1 MSTAVRNISSTRASQ
16 PAAPAT
22 PQTPQAYETNGRT
35 EEDAEY
41 LWWRERTR
49 VVISPTSSPSA
60 MGLFGF
66 SAATLIVAGDLA
78 GWYGTKATMVY
89 FAPFCLAFGGIGQFL
104 ASMWSY
110 KARDTIATVAHATWG
125 TFWIGFGILW
135 LMVGAKVIPAPPG
148 AATTHAVGY
157 GMWFVM
163 LALLTAVCAL
173 AALAK
178 NVGIFTT
185 LGLLSAG
192 SALLAAGEIGG
203 MHTTIVAG
211 GWVLVASVGAA
222 IYTGA
227 ALMFTD
233 TYGRTILP
241 LMEWNKRSNIPGRV
255 VARPLEYPNGMP
267 GARVGQ

>member
-1 MSTAVRNISSTRASQ
+1 MSTAVRNLGATRTRQPATGASQ
-16 PAAPAT
+16 RGPVAD
-22 PQTPQAYETNGRT
+22 GRS
-35 EEDAEY
+35 EEEADY

-49 VVISPTSSPSA
+49 VVISPTASPSA

-66 SAATLIVAGDLA
+66 AAATLLVSGDLA
-78 GWYGTKATMVY
+78 GWYGSKGTMVY

-110 KARDTIATVAHATWG
+110 KARDTIATVAHAMWG

-135 LMVGAKVIPAPPG
+135 LMVGAKAIPAPPG
-148 AATTHAVGY
+148 MASTHSVAY

-163 LALLTAVCAL
+163 LAVLTCVCAL
-173 AALAK
+173 ASLAK
-178 NVGIFTT
+178 NIGIFTT
-185 LGLLSAG
+185 LGLLTAG
-192 SALLAAGEIGG
+192 TALVAAGLLGG
-203 MHTTIVAG
+203 VHSTIVAG

-241 LMEWNKRSNIPGRV
+241 LLEWNKRSNVPGRV
-255 VARPLEYPNGMP
+255 VARPLEYPGGMP
-267 GARVGQ
+267 GVRVGQ